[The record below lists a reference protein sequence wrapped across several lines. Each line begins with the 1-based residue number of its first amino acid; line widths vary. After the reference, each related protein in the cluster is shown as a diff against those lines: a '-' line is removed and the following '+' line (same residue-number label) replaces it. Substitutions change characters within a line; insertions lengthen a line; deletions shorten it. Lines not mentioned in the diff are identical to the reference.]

1 MWDVNGGWMRTK
13 LHTTVRRSTAT
24 RPSVVAT
31 RHLSRARMKPYRAH
45 TPTSQCRPPG
55 ARLRDEDDAHQCAC
69 VIRLHR
75 HSFQSCSLPPSLR
88 SCAPR
93 VHLCLQQPASARSP
107 SLARTMKPYRAHTPT
122 PQCRPP
128 GARLRDE
135 DDAHQCACVI
145 RLHRHSF
152 QSCSLPPS
160 LRSCAPPVRLCLQQP
175 ASASCKVDSC
185 HVVPGP
191 GRNRSTSQVS
201 TGLAQCVGVAQCVVS

>member
-1 MWDVNGGWMRTK
+1 MRTK

-128 GARLRDE
+128 CARLRDE
-135 DDAHQCACVI
+135 DDAHQCACII

-160 LRSCAPPVRLCLQQP
+160 SLLRSSSPPLPSAARVRVMQ
-175 ASASCKVDSC
+175 
-185 HVVPGP
+185 
-191 GRNRSTSQVS
+191 GRLLPCGAWAGQESIDKPS
-201 TGLAQCVGVAQCVVS
+201 

>member
-45 TPTSQCRPPG
+45 TPTS
-55 ARLRDEDDAHQCAC
+55 
-69 VIRLHR
+69 
-75 HSFQSCSLPPSLR
+75 
-88 SCAPR
+88 
-93 VHLCLQQPASARSP
+93 
-107 SLARTMKPYRAHTPT
+107 
-122 PQCRPP
+122 QCRPP